1 MVPNKVQHD
10 GSRRRFTTLVL
21 LAGALAGI
29 TTSAEQLVIPGRAG
43 TPVPVK
49 LSPTAH
55 PPVPTE
61 LSSMWLVPSHGAKL
75 SSAMSN
81 FVRGVKLLEEDD
93 KPAAALPLVSD
104 GALSTTPLADYARYY
119 RGLALTKL
127 ERYDEAAKVLG
138 DLASRPIE
146 GHLPED
152 AAFLQ
157 AQVREEQK
165 DYKGAV
171 AIYESL
177 VKRKLA
183 QPQLAWLR
191 LGLAAD
197 GAGLPMKSVD
207 ALQRAYYDYPTTLE
221 SDQAGFELDRQD
233 VDIDAALAPKEL
245 ARAETLFQ
253 ARRWASARESYDRVR
268 SFVSDGDR
276 ARVAMRL
283 AAADVALGRYREGRE
298 ALRAH
303 LDGPHAEEAH
313 FHFVSAT
320 RGLKLEDEYRRLARA
335 FVDRFP
341 AS

>member
-61 LSSMWLVPSHGAKL
+61 LSSMWLVPAQGAKL
-75 SSAMSN
+75 SPALTN
-81 FVRGVKLLEEDD
+81 FVRGVRILEEDD

-104 GALSTTPLADYARYY
+104 AALSTTPLADYARYY
-119 RGLALTKL
+119 RGLALMKL
-127 ERYDEAAKVLG
+127 ERYDEAGKVLG
-138 DLASRPIE
+138 DLASRPIQ

-157 AQVREEQK
+157 AEVREEQK

-171 AIYESL
+171 AIYDAL
-177 VKRKLA
+177 VTRKLA
-183 QPQLAWLR
+183 QPEVAWLR

-197 GAGLPMKSVD
+197 RAGLPMKSVA
-207 ALQRAYYDYPTTLE
+207 ALQRAYYDYPTTPE
-221 SDQAGFELDRQD
+221 SDLAGRELDRQD
-233 VDIDAALAPKEL
+233 VEVDAELAPKEL

-253 ARRWASARESYDRVR
+253 ARRWLHARESYDQVK
-268 SFVSDGDR
+268 SFVSGVDR
-276 ARVAMRL
+276 DRIIVRL
-283 AAADVALGRYREGRE
+283 AASDIGLGRHREGRD
-298 ALRAH
+298 ALR
-303 LDGPHAEEAH
+303 
-313 FHFVSAT
+313 
-320 RGLKLEDEYRRLARA
+320 
-335 FVDRFP
+335 
-341 AS
+341 